1 MIELALAV
9 ALSAHDDSRG
19 PRDCLA
25 LVVYSEARGEP
36 LLGQIIVAQTVVFRT
51 IAHDTDICT
60 EVLAS
65 DQYHGVDQWAV
76 PRQPTDASAWKTA
89 RRVADFVIDYGYKL
103 TDYCGQPLYFYSGKR
118 PKWLFDNK
126 VLCVVGDHTFLR

>member
-1 MIELALAV
+1 MITFLLAA
-9 ALSAHDDSRG
+9 ALTAHNDQTG

-25 LVVYSEARGEP
+25 LTVYSEARGEP
-36 LLGQIIVAQTVVFRT
+36 ILGQIIVAQTVVFRS
-51 IAHDTDICT
+51 IENSTDICT

-65 DQYHGVDQWAV
+65 GQYHGVERWAF
-76 PRQPTDASAWKTA
+76 PRKPSDASAWKTS
-89 RRVADFVIDYGYKL
+89 RRVADFVIDYGYRL

-126 VLCVVGDHTFLR
+126 ILCIVGSHTFLR